1 MPPPINGASDGLAQY
16 TAQSDLE
23 WNLSRLI
30 HLYRRTTLGAYYQD
44 HLDELDSDPQTSHI

>member
-1 MPPPINGASDGLAQY
+1 MPPPTNGASDGLAQY

-30 HLYRRTTLGAYYQD
+30 HLYRRTTLGAYY
-44 HLDELDSDPQTSHI
+44 